1 MKFINKLFNLLVL
14 MNPPK
19 MKYRVIII
27 LKYASDVPKVDIIEG
42 SITLKELN
50 IYQDFIT
57 VICYVIPQENF

>member
-19 MKYRVIII
+19 MKYRVRII
-27 LKYASDVPKVDIIEG
+27 LKDASDVPKVDIIEG

-57 VICYVIPQENF
+57 VICYVIPQETF

>member
-19 MKYRVIII
+19 MKYRVRII
-27 LKYASDVPKVDIIEG
+27 LKDASDVPKVDIIEG

>member
-1 MKFINKLFNLLVL
+1 

-19 MKYRVIII
+19 MKYRVRII
-27 LKYASDVPKVDIIEG
+27 LKDASDVPKVDIIEG

-57 VICYVIPQENF
+57 VICYVIPQETF